1 MKKQVMTMAAAAA
14 LLVLAGCGT
23 AAATSTAASTAD
35 SAPAKA
41 DGVYTA
47 QMDDASAEAAFG
59 WRDQLVV
66 EYRDGV
72 IVSADFDSY
81 DADGNRKSQLPEGAY
96 LMEPSPSEWIPQL
109 SENVEKAGRAFKIDN
124 VSGATE
130 SSENA
135 RALLAA
141 IEASNDPAEVLVVSE
156 SAE

>member
-23 AAATSTAASTAD
+23 AAATSTAD

-47 QMDDASAEAAFG
+47 QMDDASAKAAFG
-59 WRDQLVV
+59 WQDQLVV

-96 LMEPSPSEWIPQL
+96 PMEPSPSEWIPQL

-135 RALLAA
+135 RAADF
-141 IEASNDPAEVLVVSE
+141 IGTEE
-156 SAE
+156 SGPSYSG

>member
-1 MKKQVMTMAAAAA
+1 MRKQIMAMVAAMLLA
-14 LLVLAGCGT
+14 LTGC
-23 AAATSTAASTAD
+23 AAS
-35 SAPAKA
+35 KA

-47 QMDDASAEAAFG
+47 RMKDASYG
-59 WRDQLVV
+59 WQDQLVV
-66 EYRDGV
+66 EYKDGAV
-72 IVSADFDSY
+72 VSAVFESY

-96 LMEPSPSEWIPQL
+96 PMEPSPSEWIPRL

-141 IEASNDPAEVLVVSE
+141 IEAGGKPGEVLLVG
-156 SAE
+156 

>member
-23 AAATSTAASTAD
+23 AAATSTAD

-47 QMDDASAEAAFG
+47 RMKDASYG
-59 WRDQLVV
+59 WQDQLVV

-96 LMEPSPSEWIPQL
+96 PMEPSPSEWIPQL

-141 IEASNDPAEVLVVSE
+141 IEAGGKPGEVLLVG
-156 SAE
+156 

>member
-72 IVSADFDSY
+72 IVSAVFESY
-81 DADGNRKSQLPEGAY
+81 DAEGNKKSETTSDVYP
-96 LMEPSPSEWIPQL
+96 MDPTPSEWIPQL

-141 IEASNDPAEVLVVSE
+141 IEAGGKPGEVLLVG
-156 SAE
+156 